1 MEMIDCDRD
10 SWGLGR
16 GLGESVV
23 GWIELLL
30 SRVELVVGL
39 GGPMVQCWYGRFACV
54 WLQGRPRRSW
64 SVEGHNTPF
73 DYLSATQLHLVFAYI
88 SWSECSEKESNGVIE
103 IEKYVL

>member
-54 WLQGRPRRSW
+54 
-64 SVEGHNTPF
+64 
-73 DYLSATQLHLVFAYI
+73 
-88 SWSECSEKESNGVIE
+88 
-103 IEKYVL
+103 